1 MSQALQAEQ
10 PRLTVQPNLI
20 SLEQFL
26 YHEAR
31 LLDEQRWEEWQA
43 LYLEDA
49 EYWVPATPGQPDP
62 HNHVSLIYET
72 GLLRAVRVK
81 RYKHPN
87 AFSLQPAPRS
97 IHLLSNVV
105 WDSFDENSRE
115 CIVNSRFVMVQYRR
129 DKQDVFVG
137 SYTHKLLIVADDQ
150 FKIASKRVDLIN
162 CDAPLENILIYL

>member
-1 MSQALQAEQ
+1 MQNEQ
-10 PRLTVQPNLI
+10 PGNPPDI
-20 SLEQFL
+20 KSIEQFL

-31 LLDEQRWEEWQA
+31 LLDEQRWEEWNA

-72 GLLRAVRVK
+72 GLLRAVRIK

-87 AFSLQPAPRS
+87 AFSLQPKPRS
-97 IHLLSNVV
+97 VHLINNIIL
-105 WDSFDENSRE
+105 DDFDAAGAE
-115 CIVNSRFVMVQYRR
+115 CSVNSRFIMLQYRR
-129 DKQDVFVG
+129 EKQDVFAG
-137 SYTHKLLIVADDQ
+137 SYHHRLRVEGNG
-150 FKIASKRVDLIN
+150 FKIASKRVDLLN